1 MPDIA
6 QLDEKT
12 AVLED
17 FKPVAEV
24 LPEFIMDCAAT
35 AKNDLRKLTGLDDS
49 QRARNVAYVAKHVHG
64 QGLEGLAAGGRLE
77 CGQIRLFSSLQREN
91 IPSGAS
97 SCGRS
102 GHARHAK
109 GESYARG

>member
-49 QRARNVAYVAKHVHG
+49 QRARHSDHPARRYHG
-64 QGLEGLAAGGRLE
+64 
-77 CGQIRLFSSLQREN
+77 
-91 IPSGAS
+91 
-97 SCGRS
+97 
-102 GHARHAK
+102 
-109 GESYARG
+109 